1 MCRIFDA
8 IDDLSRAMVGTPP
21 QPEAGTLLRWLIDRL
36 APKSEF
42 VVQMAIWAAPDSPL
56 GRALPDLQQRL
67 DRLDKAV
74 TQGARREYDKAIA
87 GLRQLKQEFLQDG
100 WPVCACHC
108 DLYLADSLLRRFE
121 LQSALDHLDRA
132 ESLTQLICS
141 PASSVLQEQAERQ
154 RSDSLRQSGLAAHII
169 EQEYR
174 ELYGLFLSGLSDYT
188 AMMRLDVLGRM
199 GAFDEFFA
207 LLGRHPEYESAPAA
221 DSLQGH
227 INLAARLRDGGQA
240 GRALVL
246 TDKLIPLAESG
257 THKMALANLRAS
269 VLQVLGR
276 EDEAVAAYTAAIE
289 DSRRLDVRGVRLLA
303 ANLARLLLDR
313 GEAEQARG
321 LIARELASP
330 AGLSPMDRIVW
341 HWTRA
346 ELAQADK
353 RPAEA
358 GREVQVALLLAE
370 SVRTQI
376 RGAEPR
382 RIWFTRISALFDLA
396 ITVALEQGRVALALT
411 LVERTRARATVDLLA
426 TGMRAVPAAAAEL
439 VAARDA
445 LHERRKML
453 RQLDEGMQRLGVGFV
468 DVAQLAALQALDPA
482 LELTQTSAAGR
493 LMMSPARL
501 DQELSDANGAI
512 SRLDDRIEDLT
523 EAAHAD
529 ALGEVLDAA
538 AIGALLDD

>member
-1 MCRIFDA
+1 
-8 IDDLSRAMVGTPP
+8 
-21 QPEAGTLLRWLIDRL
+21 
-36 APKSEF
+36 
-42 VVQMAIWAAPDSPL
+42 
-56 GRALPDLQQRL
+56 
-67 DRLDKAV
+67 
-74 TQGARREYDKAIA
+74 
-87 GLRQLKQEFLQDG
+87 
-100 WPVCACHC
+100 
-108 DLYLADSLLRRFE
+108 
-121 LQSALDHLDRA
+121 
-132 ESLTQLICS
+132 
-141 PASSVLQEQAERQ
+141 
-154 RSDSLRQSGLAAHII
+154 
-169 EQEYR
+169 
-174 ELYGLFLSGLSDYT
+174 
-188 AMMRLDVLGRM
+188 MMRLDVLGRM